1 MIFKVFR
8 VFVLLENNICNLEFA
23 ELSQKQ
29 LEGFD
34 WVLIIHICVVGNRS

>member
-1 MIFKVFR
+1 MVFKVFR
-8 VFVLLENNICNLEFA
+8 VFVLLENNISNLEFA

-34 WVLIIHICVVGNRS
+34 WIFIIHVCVVGNGS